1 MIRHDCPTCGCNE
14 VDEGPTVPEHSV
26 ELCAL
31 SDDPVNPTEAIQYSV
46 MDPNGRGHIYGD
58 QKWVAYGRCI
68 EDGSHPDGRI
78 QYRTITLTYGDW
90 QDA

>member
-1 MIRHDCPTCGCNE
+1 
-14 VDEGPTVPEHSV
+14 
-26 ELCAL
+26 
-31 SDDPVNPTEAIQYSV
+31 